1 MGAQV
6 DSHLSQVVEV
16 IQPTSTDNADEN
28 WKRVYS
34 SIDIE
39 LEIRMLT
46 FVVVGHRSAR
56 GVGEERRLRW

>member
-1 MGAQV
+1 MGILV

-16 IQPTSTDNADEN
+16 VQPTSTDNADEN
-28 WKRVYS
+28 WKRVHL

-39 LEIRMLT
+39 LGISMLA

-56 GVGEERRLRW
+56 GVGEERCFRW